1 MPLTGQTPV
10 PVATGDLAMGM
21 ADQRMTVPVTIGA
34 SGPFA
39 FIIDTGAERTVIA
52 RELAA
57 TLGLVSGRIVR
68 VTTMTGTTSVGTVTI
83 PSLNVSTITSPPIE
97 APALEAINLGAPGM
111 LGIDTLRG
119 HSLTINFEAD
129 RMTLVP
135 SVKRQRRGGGRS
147 DDIVVRAKSY
157 LGQLIVTDAHYR
169 GGRIRVILDTGS
181 AVSMG
186 NGALRKRIR
195 QKGSVQQISLRSVTG
210 GTLLADYTQVERI
223 EVGGVG
229 FENLPVAFADAAP
242 FRRFGL
248 TDKPALLLGMDAMK
262 LFRRVEIDFANRE
275 VRFSRPRSEDRR
287 RMATARRER
296 GLS

>member
-1 MPLTGQTPV
+1 LPLTGQTPV
-10 PVATGDLAMGM
+10 PVSTGELAMSM
-21 ADQRMTVPVTIGA
+21 TDQRMTVPVTIGGA
-34 SGPFA
+34 GPFA
-39 FIIDTGAERTVIA
+39 FIIDTGAERTVIT
-52 RELAA
+52 RELAT
-57 TLGLVSGRIVR
+57 TLGLVSGRTVR
-68 VTTMTGTTSVGTVTI
+68 VTAMTGTSSVGTVTI

-97 APALEAINLGAPGM
+97 APALEAVNLGAPGM

-119 HSLTINFEAD
+119 HSLAIDFETD
-129 RMTLVP
+129 RMTLTP
-135 SVKRQRRGGGRS
+135 STKRSRRDSGRG

-181 AVSMG
+181 SVSLG
-186 NGALRKRIR
+186 NAALRKRIR
-195 QKGSVQQISLRSVTG
+195 KKGPPQQISLRSVTG
-210 GTLLADYTQVERI
+210 GILLADYMQVERI

-248 TDKPALLLGMDAMK
+248 NDKPALLLGMDAMK

-275 VRFSRPRSEDRR
+275 VRFSRPLAEDRR
-287 RMATARRER
+287 ALAKDHNGRS
-296 GLS
+296 LS